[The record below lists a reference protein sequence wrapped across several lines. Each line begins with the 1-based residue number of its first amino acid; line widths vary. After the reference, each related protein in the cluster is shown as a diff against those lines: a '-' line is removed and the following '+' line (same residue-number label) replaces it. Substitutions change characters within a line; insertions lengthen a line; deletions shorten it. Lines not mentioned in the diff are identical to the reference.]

1 MAWELKLFD
10 VSFEAGEDLSDA
22 QFLAVTLNNAGKV
35 VKVSSTGA
43 KAIGILQDN
52 PPAGSG
58 ANVRMLG
65 ISKVKSGSAFAVG
78 AVLASDGTGR
88 LIPATAGSGY
98 YPIGVA
104 LEAATAADQ
113 IVTAFI
119 LPEKKAL

>member
-1 MAWELKLFD
+1 MAWEVRLFD

-22 QFLAVTLNNAGKV
+22 QFLAVKLDSRGRV
-35 VKVSSTGA
+35 VKAGIGDH
-43 KAIGILQDN
+43 AIGILQDN

-65 ISKVKSGSAFAVG
+65 ISKVKAGDAFEVG
-78 AVLASDGTGR
+78 TVLMPGEGGR
-88 LIPATAGSGY
+88 LVAATTGY
-98 YPIGVA
+98 YPVALA
-104 LEAATAADQ
+104 LEAATGADQ